1 MIIHF
6 KLRAKI
12 QILPLGSRSRI
23 SQKYAN
29 GSSSMNIYIYM
40 LFLAFSFRVCNPIFS
55 YDNTT
60 KNVSEE
66 KIRGITNDNKLTF
79 KCRLKN
85 ICKKANRKFN
95 ALVRITNFTS
105 LFQKNTLL
113 NSFIKFQFSYY
124 PLTLVFSS
132 WGLSKK

>member
-1 MIIHF
+1 M
-6 KLRAKI
+6 KI
-12 QILPLGSRSRI
+12 DICYFLPPRSGMR
-23 SQKYAN
+23 
-29 GSSSMNIYIYM
+29 
-40 LFLAFSFRVCNPIFS
+40 NPIFS

-66 KIRGITNDNKLTF
+66 KIRDITNDNKLTF

-85 ICKKANRKFN
+85 IYKKANRKFN

-113 NSFIKFQFSYY
+113 NSFNKFQF
-124 PLTLVFSS
+124 
-132 WGLSKK
+132 

>member
-12 QILPLGSRSRI
+12 QILSLGSWSRI

-29 GSSSMNIYIYM
+29 GSSSTKKDICY
-40 LFLAFSFRVCNPIFS
+40 FLPLRSGMRNPIFS

-60 KNVSEE
+60 KNVSED
-66 KIRGITNDNKLTF
+66 ITNDNKLTF

-85 ICKKANRKFN
+85 IYKKANRKFD

-113 NSFIKFQFSYY
+113 NSFNKFQFSYY
-124 PLTLVFSS
+124 PLTSVFSS